1 MKRIKVKYTKGDE
14 VKFISHRNI
23 MQVFQRAIRRAELPV
38 IYSQG
43 FNPHMRISWG
53 NALKVGHTSREEH
66 AVIQV
71 EGNIKPHEV
80 KEKLNKE
87 LPQGI
92 EILEA
97 YMI

>member
-1 MKRIKVKYTKGDE
+1 MKKIQIKYTKGDE

-53 NALKVGHTSREEH
+53 DALKVGHTSMDEH
-66 AVIQV
+66 AIIQV

-80 KEKLNKE
+80 MDKLNQQ
-87 LPQGI
+87 LPPGI

-97 YMI
+97 FLV

>member
-1 MKRIKVKYTKGDE
+1 MR
-14 VKFISHRNI
+14 
-23 MQVFQRAIRRAELPV
+23 VFQRALRRSEIPM

-53 NALKVGHTSREEH
+53 NALKVGQASYDEYATF
-66 AVIQV
+66 QV
-71 EGNIKPHEV
+71 EGHVKPLEV
-80 KEKLNKE
+80 KEKLNNL

-97 YMI
+97 YLV

>member
-1 MKRIKVKYTKGDE
+1 MKKIRIKYTKGNE

-53 NALKVGHTSREEH
+53 DALKVGRSSMDEH
-66 AVIQV
+66 AVIQF

-87 LPQGI
+87 LPGGI

-97 YMI
+97 FLV